1 MPQPTIRSG
10 AQQAGSY
17 EVIVIGGGQAGLA
30 TGYHLARRGIPF
42 LILDAHDRIGD
53 AWRQR
58 WDSLRLFTPAKY
70 DGLDGMPF
78 PASAFSFPTKDEMAD
93 YLESYANRFQLPVQT
108 GTRVARLARHADRF
122 EVHTN
127 QGNYSARQVV
137 VAMSNF
143 QRMKVPAFG
152 KDLATDITQ
161 LTSYEYR
168 NSFALRDGPVLVVGA
183 GNSGVEIAL
192 DVVRDRRVYLAGP
205 DVGQVPFR
213 IETRLA
219 RLLIPI
225 VFRVAFH
232 RVLTVRTPMGRKV
245 RMRMLT
251 GGGPLIRTKRE
262 DVVRVG
268 VERVGRVAGVRDGKP
283 VVDDGRLL
291 DVANVIWC
299 TGFEPGLSWIDLDV
313 HGSLEPSHR
322 EGIVAS
328 EPGLYFV
335 GLMFLYA
342 ASSAMVH
349 GVSRDASRIADAI
362 AKRARRV
369 IAS

>member
-1 MPQPTIRSG
+1 
-10 AQQAGSY
+10 
-17 EVIVIGGGQAGLA
+17 
-30 TGYHLARRGIPF
+30 
-42 LILDAHDRIGD
+42 
-53 AWRQR
+53 
-58 WDSLRLFTPAKY
+58 
-70 DGLDGMPF
+70 
-78 PASAFSFPTKDEMAD
+78 
-93 YLESYANRFQLPVQT
+93 
-108 GTRVARLARHADRF
+108 
-122 EVHTN
+122 
-127 QGNYSARQVV
+127 
-137 VAMSNF
+137 
-143 QRMKVPAFG
+143 
-152 KDLATDITQ
+152 
-161 LTSYEYR
+161 
-168 NSFALRDGPVLVVGA
+168 
-183 GNSGVEIAL
+183 
-192 DVVRDRRVYLAGP
+192 VYLAGP

-313 HGSLEPSHR
+313 HGALEPSHR
-322 EGIVAS
+322 EGIATS